1 MYSECLS
8 FVKFSITTKFRV
20 MINLIRK
27 QKNEKMEKMNEN
39 VIGFDKLYF
48 I

>member
-27 QKNEKMEKMNEN
+27 KNEKMEKMNEN

>member
-1 MYSECLS
+1 M
-8 FVKFSITTKFRV
+8 IKFRV

-27 QKNEKMEKMNEN
+27 KNEKMEKMNEN

>member
-1 MYSECLS
+1 MS

-27 QKNEKMEKMNEN
+27 KNEKMEKMNEN